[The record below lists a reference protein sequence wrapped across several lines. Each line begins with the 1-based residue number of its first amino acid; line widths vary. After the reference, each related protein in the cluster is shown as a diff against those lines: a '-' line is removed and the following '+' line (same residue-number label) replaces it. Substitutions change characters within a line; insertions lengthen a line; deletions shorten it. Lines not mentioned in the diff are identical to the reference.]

1 MAKMRKPDFETVY
14 ETYYDKLY
22 RYAYGLLL
30 HPEDAED
37 VVEETFFA
45 AYAAYAG
52 YDPARASLATWLT
65 RIAHNKA
72 VDHVRSAACRRETK
86 SPEEADV
93 LAPGDFTQRTEDA
106 DTVLW
111 LYARL
116 KREERELLN
125 LRFAMELSDREV
137 AALHGLEVKA
147 VNKRYQR
154 LLAKCRALLDAG

>member
-1 MAKMRKPDFETVY
+1 MRKPDFETVY

-45 AYAAYAG
+45 ACAAYAG

-72 VDHVRSAACRRETK
+72 VDHVRSAARRREAQL
-86 SPEEADV
+86 PDEPDV
-93 LAPGDFTQRTEDA
+93 PAPGDFTERTEDA

-111 LYARL
+111 LYAQL
-116 KREERELLN
+116 GREERELLN
-125 LRFAMELSDREV
+125 LRYAMELSDREV
-137 AALHGLEVKA
+137 AALYGLEVKA

-154 LLAKCRALLDAG
+154 LLAKCRALLDEG